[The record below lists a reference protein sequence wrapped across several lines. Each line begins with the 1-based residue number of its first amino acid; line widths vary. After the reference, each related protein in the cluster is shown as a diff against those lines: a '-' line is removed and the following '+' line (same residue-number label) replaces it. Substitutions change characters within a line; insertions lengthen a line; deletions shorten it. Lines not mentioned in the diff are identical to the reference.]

1 MKNLSLSKKILIDCL
16 FYFAGL
22 LLATIPS
29 VLCYGIIDKVAISP
43 LYIEWIVPFYLIVV
57 SIFMDLKYSTP
68 FSIWRVLPCGVI
80 VGTGWYVTRI
90 VFENY
95 FASKGDL
102 PDPWTYIISD
112 GFSQICCW
120 IVLIALVIYQ
130 LVISA
135 VWIYK
140 KVKSHKET
148 E

>member
-95 FASKGDL
+95 FASKGEL

>member
-80 VGTGWYVTRI
+80 VGTGW
-90 VFENY
+90 
-95 FASKGDL
+95 L
-102 PDPWTYIISD
+102 
-112 GFSQICCW
+112 
-120 IVLIALVIYQ
+120 
-130 LVISA
+130 
-135 VWIYK
+135 
-140 KVKSHKET
+140 
-148 E
+148 

>member
-16 FYFAGL
+16 FYFVGL

-29 VLCYGIIDKVAISP
+29 VVCYGIIDKVAISP

-57 SIFMDLKYSTP
+57 SIYMDLKYSTP
-68 FSIWRVLPCGVI
+68 FPIWRVIPCGAVI
-80 VGTGWYVTRI
+80 GIGWYVTRV

-95 FASKGDL
+95 FASKGSS
-102 PDPWTYIISD
+102 PDTWTYIISD

-130 LVISA
+130 LVVLS
-135 VWIYK
+135 VWIYTK
-140 KVKSHKET
+140 IKSRKQFE
-148 E
+148 